1 MNPTTKNDPY
11 PLPFMEE
18 VLDMVVRHEVYL
30 ILDGFLGYHQ
40 IMIAPEDR
48 SRTTFIIDRGTFVW
62 IIMLL
67 D

>member
-1 MNPTTKNDPY
+1 
-11 PLPFMEE
+11 MEE
-18 VLDMVVRHEVYL
+18 VLNMVVRHEVYL

-40 IMIAPEDR
+40 IMIAPKDR
-48 SRTTFIIDRGTFVW
+48 SRTTFIIDQGTFVW

>member
-18 VLDMVVRHEVYL
+18 VLDMVVRHEVYS

-48 SRTTFIIDRGTFVW
+48 FGTTFIID
-62 IIMLL
+62 
-67 D
+67 